1 MSIYT
6 RIKSA
11 ITGHTGDNPEKA
23 TIKPTGADTRDGVVV
38 DRDSYLNRLYNELY
52 VSPALVAA
60 IREVRLMDKLD
71 PRVKKIHKRM
81 ARDATKGGIVIQWEG
96 EENSK
101 IKELFFHFIN
111 RLQLNNSQKL
121 HSDARGALIEGTL
134 AMQWVVSD
142 QLKLVKALRMPA
154 ETIVPDTD
162 PTGQFKNVSSA
173 FKQLDPVGGYSVIA
187 EFAFWQ
193 LSLCRLDPDNYDDLG
208 SPGRPYLDATRTPW
222 KQLNMTEK
230 DLVIRRRTRAP
241 QRFSHILEGAEAT
254 ELEAYKQ
261 EVEADKHQITT
272 DFYSN
277 RSGGVT
283 ALAGD
288 AALGEIADVV
298 HLLDTFFAGS
308 PGSKG
313 LFGYSDGL
321 SRDILEDIT
330 KDYYEEIDGLQD
342 TLSQCY
348 YEGFRLECLL
358 HGINPDAFKFT
369 IRFRER
375 KTESRNQKADLA
387 LKYQALGMG
396 NTISWETAGVE
407 TEYVKSKIKEESKN
421 RQAYGLEDDDD
432 PEAPKNNGEDPKRKG
447 VTITPG
453 NAPKSESAT
462 SIKNNA

>member
-1 MSIYT
+1 MSLYT

-11 ITGHTGDNPEKA
+11 FTGPTDDNPEKE
-23 TIKPTGADTRDGVVV
+23 TINHHTSDTRKGVVV

-52 VSPALVAA
+52 VSPALIVA
-60 IREVRLMDKLD
+60 IREVRLMDKTD

-96 EENSK
+96 EESDK
-101 IKELFFHFIN
+101 IKRLFLEFKN
-111 RLQLNNSQKL
+111 RLQLNNPQKL
-121 HSDARGALIEGTL
+121 HSDARGAVIDGTL
-134 AMQWVVSD
+134 VIQWVVND
-142 QLKLVKALRMPA
+142 QLKVVKALRMPA
-154 ETIVPDTD
+154 ETIKPDTD
-162 PTGQFKNVSSA
+162 PTGQFKNINSA
-173 FKQLDPVGGYSVIA
+173 YKQLDPVGGYSVIA

-193 LSLCRLDPDNYDDLG
+193 LSLCRLDPDNYDDHG

-230 DLVIRRRTRAP
+230 DLVIRRRTLSP
-241 QRFSHILEGAEAT
+241 QRFSHVLEGAT
-254 ELEAYKQ
+254 EEQLKAYKQ

-277 RSGGVT
+277 SKGGVNGIQ
-283 ALAGD
+283 GD

-313 LFGYSDGL
+313 LFGYADGL
-321 SRDILEDIT
+321 NRDILEDIT
-330 KDYYEEIDGLQD
+330 NDYYEEIDGLQD

-358 HGINPDAFKFT
+358 HGLNPDAFKFS
-369 IRFRER
+369 IRFSER

-387 LKYQALGMG
+387 LKYQALGVG
-396 NTISWETAGVE
+396 NTIAWETAGVD
-407 TEYVKSKIKEESKN
+407 TEYVKSKLKEESKN
-421 RQAYGLEDDDD
+421 RKAYGLEDED
-432 PEAPKNNGEDPKRKG
+432 PEAADHNGQDPKRKG
-447 VTITPG
+447 VKITPG

-462 SIKNNA
+462 SIQNNA